1 MKSKLRA
8 LMLAFGLAI
17 SLLPLVYLFAY
28 FLIFSDLKTPP
39 NSTDG
44 QAGLPEFLRFIYSLG
59 TAGACAFL
67 GCLIALW
74 RFWPRKNLVGL
85 KEKKN

>member
-8 LMLAFGLAI
+8 LMLASGIAI
-17 SLLPLVYLFAY
+17 SLLPLVYLFAH

-44 QAGLPEFLRFIYSLG
+44 QAGLPEFLRFIYSLE
-59 TAGACAFL
+59 TAATCAFL
-67 GCLIALW
+67 GFLITLW
-74 RFWPRKNLVGL
+74 HFWPH
-85 KEKKN
+85 KKI